1 MGVIT
6 DLGLNVVFCIFANVK
21 EYVKDFVDALE
32 QFVRCELVSGSEPA
46 DYNSDSVQV
55 VDARNALFRNV
66 GKLGIDEE
74 HDIYAIRSLC
84 RIDEATMDIVPDRG
98 RIESLARNYFHE

>member
-1 MGVIT
+1 MTAVVIGT
-6 DLGLNVVFCIFANVK
+6 
-21 EYVKDFVDALE
+21 
-32 QFVRCELVSGSEPA
+32 
-46 DYNSDSVQV
+46 
-55 VDARNALFRNV
+55 
-66 GKLGIDEE
+66 DEE